1 MAERKKPRRRI
12 TRGDTFTFYRD
23 DKTGEEGVRC
33 LFCSAHARTLAA
45 RLSEAGRGGG
55 AVTVWHTDRWI
66 KMPVFEPLDLLACSW
81 QARGLYRILQ
91 TRMNADGHLALGK
104 QGLPNLALAVG
115 AKWEEIENYVQELIN
130 AGFLVQESD
139 GVSDPFFHEKQRA
152 VSSESGNAETHRV
165 ERGEEKREKKKPG
178 RPPGDARH
186 RPMIDLFFN
195 LWAELRGGDKYE
207 TQTADVASVSRFL
220 KSHPD
225 TTLEEMERR
234 MRLAFADRWF
244 LQNGTLAHFISR
256 WANFDRVVG
265 FPGGTASK
273 PRPRAIGVDASGQVI
288 WETK

>member
-1 MAERKKPRRRI
+1 
-12 TRGDTFTFYRD
+12 
-23 DKTGEEGVRC
+23 
-33 LFCSAHARTLAA
+33 
-45 RLSEAGRGGG
+45 
-55 AVTVWHTDRWI
+55 VWHTDRWI

-81 QARGLYRILQ
+81 QSRGLYRILQ
-91 TRMNADGHLALGK
+91 TRMNAEGHLALGK

-130 AGFLVQESD
+130 AGFLVQKSD
-139 GVSDPFFHEKQRA
+139 
-152 VSSESGNAETHRV
+152 GNAETHRV